1 MAVYVR
7 KRGDEST
14 GSLVFRFTKKVQR
27 SGVLL
32 EAKKRRFTKRLP
44 NKNARRESA
53 LYRVKKTR
61 EIERMKKLGLY
72 GS

>member
-7 KRGDEST
+7 KRGDESA

-27 SGVLL
+27 AGVLL
-32 EAKKRRFTKRLP
+32 EAKKRRFTKRVP
-44 NKNARRESA
+44 NKRARRDSA
-53 LYRVKKTR
+53 LYRAKKTK

-72 GS
+72 GA